1 MFCRTNSNSF
11 SNTKWKNVERLQQ
24 VKYREIKLK
33 INEFHLRYNKL
44 NGNWECE
51 GDKLREVSEEEREEI
66 IRKLKK
72 SLESKNKELDEIER
86 IYLAKL
92 TKLYLM
98 IQTHCDMKE
107 EMKRLFEEYGVEKK
121 SERSGGDNNNNND
134 IEEEGEV

>member
-11 SNTKWKNVERLQQ
+11 SNTKWKNVEKLQQ

-33 INEFHLRYNKL
+33 INEFHLKYNKL

-51 GDKLREVSEEEREEI
+51 GDKLREVSEEEREEMI
-66 IRKLKK
+66 KKLKK

-107 EMKRLFEEYGVEKK
+107 EMKRLFEEYGVEKRSK
-121 SERSGGDNNNNND
+121 RSEGDNNNND

>member
-24 VKYREIKLK
+24 FKYREIKLK
-33 INEFHLRYNKL
+33 INEFHLKYNKL
-44 NGNWECE
+44 NGNWECG
-51 GDKLREVSEEEREEI
+51 GDKLREVSEEEREKMI
-66 IRKLKK
+66 KKLKK

-107 EMKRLFEEYGVEKK
+107 EMKRLFEEYGVEKR
-121 SERSGGDNNNNND
+121 SERSEGDNNNND

>member
-11 SNTKWKNVERLQQ
+11 SNTKWKNVEKLQQ
-24 VKYREIKLK
+24 FKYREIKLK
-33 INEFHLRYNKL
+33 INEFHLKYNKL

-51 GDKLREVSEEEREEI
+51 GDKLREVSEEEREKMI
-66 IRKLKK
+66 KKLKK

-107 EMKRLFEEYGVEKK
+107 EMKRLFEEYGVEKR
-121 SERSGGDNNNNND
+121 SERSEDDNNNND